1 MNRIGFFHSEP
12 LNHLFSIFFLTY
24 FNGFFSLTDL
34 NTKEIL
40 HFPKI
45 SHIKFPL
52 HRFFETYAPIQH
64 MTCPNYCFCPKMLW
78 HFFLSQKTSDHVYK
92 GPVSSFCHPILLG
105 CVGSSQLSLY
115 PLLFTKYVKF
125 L

>member
-52 HRFFETYAPIQH
+52 HRFFESITDHLITPCLCTYSTH
-64 MTCPNYCFCPKMLW
+64 DMPKLLLLPKNALA
-78 HFFLSQKTSDHVYK
+78 FLSQPKD
-92 GPVSSFCHPILLG
+92 I
-105 CVGSSQLSLY
+105 
-115 PLLFTKYVKF
+115 
-125 L
+125 